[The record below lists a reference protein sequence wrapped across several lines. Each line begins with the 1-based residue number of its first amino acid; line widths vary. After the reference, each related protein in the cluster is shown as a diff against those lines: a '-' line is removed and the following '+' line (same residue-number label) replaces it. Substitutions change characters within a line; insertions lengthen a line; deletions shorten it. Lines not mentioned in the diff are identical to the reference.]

1 MRRLLPATVL
11 LALNLPAAASSPS
24 LQTVPA
30 ARIVEA
36 AQAQMDV
43 CLGSDKATAQ
53 LAVVGKP
60 EDVQVLAGKLAIKAT
75 RPEGRWPRS
84 RVSVPVE
91 ISVNGAVVR
100 SATVWFAVSVPR
112 DVSTYAA
119 DASLGTTASAL
130 KFVSH
135 DGDIA
140 ALQGNLVTDPHQ
152 LDGMRLRHAV
162 VAGSP
167 VVLEDFERIP
177 DVDRQQ
183 RVQVLESYGV
193 IKLETKGTAIGH
205 GNAGDIVQVQVD
217 GAEAPVRARITDK
230 GVVQVVD

>member
-1 MRRLLPATVL
+1 MRRLLPASL
-11 LALNLPAAASSPS
+11 LFAVSLCAAASPL

-30 ARIVEA
+30 ARIVA
-36 AQAQMDV
+36 VAQAEMDAR
-43 CLGSDKATAQ
+43 LGNDKATAQ

-60 EDVQVLAGKLAIKAT
+60 EDVQVLAGKLALKA
-75 RPEGRWPRS
+75 RQPEGRWPRS

-91 ISVNGAVVR
+91 VSVNGTVVR
-100 SATVWFAVSVPR
+100 SATVWFAVSVQREVP
-112 DVSTYAA
+112 TYAL
-119 DASLGTTASAL
+119 DASLGTAASAL

-135 DGDIA
+135 DADIA
-140 ALQGNLVTDPHQ
+140 ALQGSLVTDPHQ

-183 RVQVLESYGV
+183 RVEVLESYGV
-193 IKLETKGTAIGH
+193 IKLEAKGTAIGH
-205 GNAGDIVQVQVD
+205 GNAGDTVLVQVD